1 METIIN
7 WCEALIAKNARDNI
21 YVQQL
26 SERRRQK
33 QIDYFATIALWAAS
47 SNERRA
53 ELNQKMVMF
62 LKVDAE
68 HLIPTVESLQLGDE
82 QWNCQALYLL
92 CTGQP
97 LPEFQDLQTL
107 TRTCD
112 TKGCVRHR
120 QVGSLSNLYQRRYES
135 DRLAVARHVLRDQ
148 YEAAGGHRRW
158 KGEKDKKGYGL
169 VKYHGITYLV
179 HRMVYWVEDGR
190 WLESEE
196 IVRHMCEENQ
206 VKDCSERTHI
216 TLGTHRDNH
225 NDWREVKKKLKRPPP
240 EATKLLEMM
249 LVYQPDWDEQ
259 LVDDIA
265 RSAGANVLELVD
277 DLLRTDRRDSYSQV
291 QEMAL
296 RMLNYGSDDWMVH
309 MLPDQLLQNVQLQ
322 QFPDAHWLFWKPLN
336 GPSQNP
342 QDFLYSSVHSLAV
355 PCIHQ
360 FHPKHQA
367 LFQVNAYMLML
378 FLHLRL
384 VPQDALAYRRVKR
397 MCGFYLCCNPN
408 HFKILPYS
416 VSSQPAVSV
425 HDLHFR
431 PLLLNDDAA
440 QRFESLVTTG
450 HKTPCCDIGQVHP
463 ITGKRRST
471 PPRHGLTENVKK
483 RKLIE

>member
-1 METIIN
+1 MEAIGN
-7 WCEALIAKNARDNI
+7 WCEALIAKKAKDNP

-33 QIDYFATIALWAAS
+33 QLDYFATIALWAAS
-47 SNERRA
+47 TDERRA
-53 ELNQKMVMF
+53 ELNQQMLMF
-62 LKVDAE
+62 IRIDGD

-92 CTGQP
+92 SHGQP

-107 TRTCD
+107 TRTCE

-135 DRLAVARHVLRDQ
+135 DRLAMTRHVQRDL
-148 YEAAGGHRRW
+148 YAAAGGHRRW
-158 KGEKDKKGYGL
+158 KGEKDKNGYGL
-169 VKYHGITYLV
+169 VKYHGVRYCV

-196 IVRHMCEENQ
+196 VVRHLCEENK
-206 VKDCSERTHI
+206 VKECSERTHI
-216 TLGTHRDNH
+216 TLGSDHDNR
-225 NDWREVKKKLKRPPP
+225 NDWREVHKKLKRPPP
-240 EATKLLEMM
+240 EATQLMEMM
-249 LVYQPDWDEQ
+249 LVNQPVWDEQ
-259 LVDDIA
+259 LVDDVA
-265 RSAGANVLELVD
+265 RSAGASILELVD
-277 DLLRTDRRDSYSQV
+277 DVLRSYRRDPYSQV

-296 RMLNYGSDDWMVH
+296 RRLNYGSDDWMVH

-342 QDFLYSSVHSLAV
+342 QDFLYSNVHTVTV
-355 PCIHQ
+355 PCVQQ
-360 FHPKHQA
+360 FHPKQHA
-367 LFQVNAYMLML
+367 MLQVKANMILL

-384 VPQDALAYRRVKR
+384 VPQDAVAYGRVKR
-397 MCGFYLCCNPN
+397 TCGFYLCCNPN

-425 HDLHFR
+425 PDLQFR
-431 PLLLNDDAA
+431 PLLLTEDAA
-440 QRFESLVTTG
+440 QRLESLVTTG
-450 HKTPCCDIGQVHP
+450 RKTPCCYIGQVHP

-471 PPRHGLTENVKK
+471 PPRHGLTENAKK
-483 RKLIE
+483 RKLSE